1 MLKSFANFIV
11 EKILKFDLHSK
22 LGDSINFFIYD
33 TLKII
38 LLLSFMIFTISYIR
52 SYFPPEKI
60 KKILAKFGGFWAHFM
75 ASILGVLS
83 PF

>member
-1 MLKSFANFIV
+1 MLKNFADFIV
-11 EKILKFDLHSK
+11 EKVLKLDLHSRI
-22 LGDSINFFIYD
+22 GDSVDFFIYD

-52 SYFPPEKI
+52 SYFPPEKV
-60 KKILAKFGGFWAHFM
+60 KKILSKFGGLGAHFM

>member
-1 MLKSFANFIV
+1 MLKAFADWFV
-11 EKILKFDLHSK
+11 EKVLKLDIHSR
-22 LGDSINFFIYD
+22 LGDSIDFFVYD

-38 LLLSFMIFTISYIR
+38 LLLSFMIFTISYVR
-52 SYFPPEKI
+52 SYFPPEKV
-60 KKILAKFGGFWAHFM
+60 KKMLSKFGGIYAHVA

>member
-1 MLKSFANFIV
+1 MLEKFSHYIV
-11 EKILKFDLHSK
+11 ENLLKLDLSTRI
-22 LGDSINFFIYD
+22 GDSVNFFIYD

-38 LLLSFMIFTISYIR
+38 LLLTVMIFTISFVR
-52 SYFPPEKI
+52 SYFPPEKV
-60 KKILAKFGGFWAHFM
+60 KNILSKFNGFTAHFM